1 MIHGYLSLLD
11 AVNRVVCWII
21 GVMFGL
27 ATLAVLIQ
35 VGVRFVLPA
44 IGFVVSAPW
53 TEEMARYLVAW
64 SVFLGVG
71 ALCRNARLIAVEFF
85 THILPHPYGW
95 ALRVVSVI
103 LTGFFFVCL
112 LRTGIDWTAMSAI
125 EASPVMRLPMSWVY
139 ASMPVGSALAILNLV
154 GFMAASLTGVGD
166 SRVHATEVA
175 GD

>member
-11 AVNRVVCWII
+11 AVNRVVCWIV

-35 VGVRFVLPA
+35 VGVRFVLPS

-71 ALCRNARLIAVEFF
+71 VLCRNARLIAVEFF
-85 THILPHPYGW
+85 AHVLPHPYGW
-95 ALRVVSVI
+95 SIRVLSVV
-103 LTGFFFVCL
+103 LTAFFFMCL
-112 LRTGIDWTAMSAI
+112 LRTGIEWTAMSAI

-154 GFMAASLTGVGD
+154 GFIVARLAGAGD
-166 SRVHATEVA
+166 SLIHATEVA